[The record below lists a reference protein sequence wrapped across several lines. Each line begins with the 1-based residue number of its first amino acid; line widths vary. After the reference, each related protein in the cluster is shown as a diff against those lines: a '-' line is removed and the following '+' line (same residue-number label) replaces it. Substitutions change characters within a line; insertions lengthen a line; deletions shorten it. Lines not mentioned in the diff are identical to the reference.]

1 MISCFQSSAEGKEY
15 EDEDDNEYG
24 GINIEKAKLILQAED
39 KFDLEA
45 AKKRQK
51 VIRGVLYYVWDPL
64 LKEEGG
70 VIKDMLEGRGE
81 WNLRNKQSRKHISI
95 FSQGRE
101 RKNE

>member
-45 AKKRQK
+45 ARKRQK
-51 VIRGVLYYVWDPL
+51 VIRGVYYVWDPL
-64 LKEEGG
+64 LKEEGAVQKTYFPYFPSLWG
-70 VIKDMLEGRGE
+70 KKNKKKMWQGE
-81 WNLRNKQSRKHISI
+81 I
-95 FSQGRE
+95 
-101 RKNE
+101 NE